1 MLLKEV
7 VDEYD
12 EGYLKSEEAVL
23 CMLVVNFHH
32 TRGVEVEHRFPA
44 SKAVE
49 EIENLVV
56 HHAMPDSSHNKM
68 EDYNFFNFEAV
79 WKGKKRMLFGVSY
92 FKQIKAT
99 QEMMNKNHEIKR
111 SYLQKAIAV
120 VSTLPLFG
128 YLKLRLASTTKAF
141 FNEFDNYSLID
152 AAYRELSKG
161 VTESWPKMEMSQL
174 YIGSDL
180 KVILGLFGA
189 QEFY

>member
-1 MLLKEV
+1 
-7 VDEYD
+7 
-12 EGYLKSEEAVL
+12 
-23 CMLVVNFHH
+23 MLVVNFHH
-32 TRGVEVEHRFPA
+32 TRGVEVEHRFPV

-68 EDYNFFNFEAV
+68 EDYNFFNFEAL

-99 QEMMNKNHEIKR
+99 QEMMSKNHEITR

-161 VTESWPKMEMSQL
+161 VAESWPKM
-174 YIGSDL
+174 
-180 KVILGLFGA
+180 
-189 QEFY
+189 

>member
-1 MLLKEV
+1 
-7 VDEYD
+7 
-12 EGYLKSEEAVL
+12 
-23 CMLVVNFHH
+23 MLVVNFHH
-32 TRGVEVEHRFPA
+32 TRGVEVEHRFPV

-68 EDYNFFNFEAV
+68 EDYNFFNFEAL

-99 QEMMNKNHEIKR
+99 QEMMSKNHEIKR

-152 AAYRELSKG
+152 ASYRELSKG
-161 VTESWPKMEMSQL
+161 VAESWPKM
-174 YIGSDL
+174 
-180 KVILGLFGA
+180 
-189 QEFY
+189 